1 MREEKRDE
9 TLDKIKRMIV
19 KEENIFY
26 LHFIL
31 ELIKEL
37 LIHAKRVKIYLPV
50 HTHRIHT
57 HKFIL
62 IYYPRDMIDQPPFK
76 TTRYVHVSNGSFCR
90 PTGKID
96 WIYGSDN
103 CSW

>member
-37 LIHAKRVKIYLPV
+37 LIHALKYIFRY
-50 HTHRIHT
+50 TRIA
-57 HKFIL
+57 FIP
-62 IYYPRDMIDQPPFK
+62 INSY
-76 TTRYVHVSNGSFCR
+76 
-90 PTGKID
+90 
-96 WIYGSDN
+96 
-103 CSW
+103 